1 MHNVAVDL
9 DGTISAFPRQFK
21 EIMRALKIAGNKVVI
36 LTGADNP
43 YNGDKEVRRA
53 QIASLGIDESDID
66 ELLICRGQDWKEV
79 AEIKGDYCRDNKV
92 DFVFE
97 DSDEF
102 ISAIKRKS
110 PSTACVRI
118 TNV

>member
-1 MHNVAVDL
+1 MLRIVVDL

-21 EIMRALKIAGNKVVI
+21 EIMKALKGAGHHVTI

-43 YNGDKEVRRA
+43 FSGDTEVRRT
-53 QIASLGIDESDID
+53 QIKALGIDDADID
-66 ELLICRGQDWKEV
+66 QMLICRGSDWSAV
-79 AEIKGDYCRDNKV
+79 AEMKGDYCRDNKI

-97 DSDEF
+97 DSDAF

-110 PSTACVRI
+110 PDTACVKV
-118 TNV
+118 TNA